1 MKKVFLFIAFIWA
14 IGASA
19 QVQKVNLQA
28 SGLTCAMCSKAIYK
42 AVSAISFVDTV
53 LVNIEAST
61 YDIRFNSEATPQ
73 FDQIAKAVV
82 DAGFSVANL
91 TVVVNFNKQN
101 VDKNGLLTL
110 DGIQYKIMGT
120 PPATL
125 QGSKKLQ
132 LIGKQYML
140 PKDFKK
146 IPAGANSDIST
157 KTYLVAIK

>member
-1 MKKVFLFIAFIWA
+1 MKKVFLFVVFFWA

-61 YDIRFNSEATPQ
+61 YDIRFKSEAMPQ

-91 TVVVNFNKQN
+91 TVLVNFNKQN

-120 PPATL
+120 PPTTL

>member
-1 MKKVFLFIAFIWA
+1 MKKIFLLLICCWTISAN
-14 IGASA
+14 A

-53 LVNIEAST
+53 FVNIEAST
-61 YDIRFNSEATPQ
+61 YDIRFNKDATPQ

-91 TVVVNFNKQN
+91 TVVADFNKQA
-101 VDKNGLLTL
+101 VDKNGSFTL
-110 DGIQYKIMGT
+110 DGINYKLMGT
-120 PPATL
+120 PPTTL

-132 LIGKQYML
+132 VIGKQYML

-146 IPAGANSDIST
+146 IPVAQLGNVASN
-157 KTYLVAIK
+157 TYLVSVK

>member
-1 MKKVFLFIAFIWA
+1 MKKIFLLLICCWTISAN
-14 IGASA
+14 A

-28 SGLTCAMCSKAIYK
+28 SELTCAMCSKAIYK

-61 YDIRFNSEATPQ
+61 YDIRFDKETTPR

-91 TVVVNFNKQN
+91 TVMVNFDKQA
-101 VDKNGLLTL
+101 VDKNGSFTL
-110 DGIQYKIMGT
+110 DGINYKLMGT
-120 PPATL
+120 PPTTL
-125 QGSKKLQ
+125 QGSKKMQ

-146 IPAGANSDIST
+146 IPVAQLGNVASN
-157 KTYLVAIK
+157 TYLVSLK

>member
-1 MKKVFLFIAFIWA
+1 MKKIFLLLICCWTISAN
-14 IGASA
+14 A

-61 YDIRFNSEATPQ
+61 YDIRFDKEATPQ
-73 FDQIAKAVV
+73 FDRIAKAVV

-91 TVVVNFNKQN
+91 TVIVNFDKQA
-101 VDKNGLLTL
+101 VDKNGLFTM
-110 DGIQYKIMGT
+110 DGINYKLMGT

-125 QGSKKLQ
+125 KGSKKMQ
-132 LIGKQYML
+132 LVGKQYML

-146 IPAGANSDIST
+146 IPVAQLSNVASN
-157 KTYLVAIK
+157 TYLVSVK

>member
-1 MKKVFLFIAFIWA
+1 MKKVFLFVVFFWA

-61 YDIRFNSEATPQ
+61 YDIRFKSEATPQ

-91 TVVVNFNKQN
+91 TVLVNFNKQN

-110 DGIQYKIMGT
+110 DGIQYKIIGT
-120 PPATL
+120 PPTTL

>member
-1 MKKVFLFIAFIWA
+1 MKKVFLLIACIWA

-53 LVNIEAST
+53 FVNIEAST
-61 YDIRFNSEATPQ
+61 YDIRFNKETTPQ

-91 TVVVNFNKQN
+91 TVMVNFDKQA
-101 VDKNGLLTL
+101 VDKNGLFTL
-110 DGIQYKIMGT
+110 DGIQFKLMGT
-120 PPATL
+120 PLASL

-132 LIGKQYML
+132 LVGKPYML
-140 PKDFKK
+140 PKDLKK
-146 IPAGANSDIST
+146 IPAAQLGNVASN
-157 KTYLVAIK
+157 TYLVSLK

>member
-1 MKKVFLFIAFIWA
+1 MKKIFLLLICCWTISAN
-14 IGASA
+14 A

-61 YDIRFNSEATPQ
+61 YDIRFDKEMTPK

-91 TVVVNFNKQN
+91 TVMVNFDKQA
-101 VDKNGLLTL
+101 VDKNGSFTL
-110 DGIQYKIMGT
+110 DGINYKLMGT
-120 PPATL
+120 PPTTL
-125 QGSKKLQ
+125 QGSKKMQ

-146 IPAGANSDIST
+146 IPVAQLGNVASN
-157 KTYLVAIK
+157 TYLVSLK

>member
-1 MKKVFLFIAFIWA
+1 MKKIFLLLICCWTISAN
-14 IGASA
+14 A

-61 YDIRFNSEATPQ
+61 YDIRFDKEATPQ
-73 FDQIAKAVV
+73 FDRIAKAVV

-91 TVVVNFNKQN
+91 TVMVNFDKQA
-101 VDKNGLLTL
+101 VDKNGLFTM
-110 DGIQYKIMGT
+110 DGINYKLMGT

-125 QGSKKLQ
+125 QGSKKMQ
-132 LIGKQYML
+132 LVGKQYML

-146 IPAGANSDIST
+146 IPVAQLSNVASD
-157 KTYLVAIK
+157 TYLVSVK

>member
-1 MKKVFLFIAFIWA
+1 
-14 IGASA
+14 
-19 QVQKVNLQA
+19 VQKVNLQA

-61 YDIRFNSEATPQ
+61 YDIRFDKETTPR

-91 TVVVNFNKQN
+91 TVMVNFDKQA
-101 VDKNGLLTL
+101 VDKNGLFTL
-110 DGIQYKIMGT
+110 DGINYKLMGT
-120 PPATL
+120 PPTTL

-132 LIGKQYML
+132 LVGKQYML
-140 PKDFKK
+140 PKDLKK
-146 IPAGANSDIST
+146 IPVAQLGNVASN
-157 KTYLVAIK
+157 TYLVSVK

>member
-1 MKKVFLFIAFIWA
+1 MKKIFLLLICCWTISAN
-14 IGASA
+14 A

-61 YDIRFNSEATPQ
+61 YDIRFDKETIPR

-91 TVVVNFNKQN
+91 TVMVNFDKQA
-101 VDKNGLLTL
+101 VDKNGLFTL
-110 DGIQYKIMGT
+110 DGINYKLMGT
-120 PPATL
+120 LPTTL
-125 QGSKKLQ
+125 QGSKKMQ

-140 PKDFKK
+140 PKDLKK
-146 IPAGANSDIST
+146 IPVAQLGNVASNI
-157 KTYLVAIK
+157 YLVSLK

>member
-1 MKKVFLFIAFIWA
+1 MKKIFLLLICCWTKSAN
-14 IGASA
+14 A

-61 YDIRFNSEATPQ
+61 YDIRFDKETTPR

-91 TVVVNFNKQN
+91 TVMVNFDKQA
-101 VDKNGLLTL
+101 VDKNGLFTL
-110 DGIQYKIMGT
+110 DGINYKLMGT
-120 PPATL
+120 PPTTL

-140 PKDFKK
+140 PKDLKK
-146 IPAGANSDIST
+146 IPVAQLGNVASN
-157 KTYLVAIK
+157 TYLVSLK

>member
-1 MKKVFLFIAFIWA
+1 MNKIFLLLICCWTFSAN
-14 IGASA
+14 A

-61 YDIRFNSEATPQ
+61 YDIRFDKETTPR

-91 TVVVNFNKQN
+91 TVMVNFDKQA
-101 VDKNGLLTL
+101 VDKNGLFTL
-110 DGIQYKIMGT
+110 DGINYKLMGT
-120 PPATL
+120 PPANL

-132 LIGKQYML
+132 LVGKQYML

-146 IPAGANSDIST
+146 IPVAQLGNVASN
-157 KTYLVAIK
+157 TYLVSVK

>member
-1 MKKVFLFIAFIWA
+1 MKKVFLFVVFFWA
-14 IGASA
+14 TGASA

-61 YDIRFNSEATPQ
+61 YDIRFKSEATPQ

-120 PPATL
+120 SPATL

>member
-1 MKKVFLFIAFIWA
+1 MKKVFLLIACIYA
-14 IGASA
+14 VGASA
-19 QVQKVNLQA
+19 QVQNVNLQA

-61 YDIRFNSEATPQ
+61 YDIRFNKDATPQ

-91 TVVVNFNKQN
+91 TVVANFNKQSI
-101 VDKNGLLTL
+101 DKNGFVTL
-110 DGIQYKIMGT
+110 DGIQYKFMGT

-125 QGSKKLQ
+125 QGSKKMQ

-146 IPAGANSDIST
+146 IPAGSNSDMSA

>member
-1 MKKVFLFIAFIWA
+1 MKKIFLIVACICV
-14 IGASA
+14 ISASA

-53 LVNIEAST
+53 FVNIEAST
-61 YDIRFNSEATPQ
+61 YDIRFNKESTPH

-91 TVVVNFNKQN
+91 TVMANFDKQ
-101 VDKNGLLTL
+101 VIDKNGLFTL
-110 DGIQYKIMGT
+110 DGIQYKLMGAV
-120 PPATL
+120 PATL

-146 IPAGANSDIST
+146 IPVSSNTGMPAD
-157 KTYLVAIK
+157 TYLVSLK

>member
-1 MKKVFLFIAFIWA
+1 MACIWA

-61 YDIRFNSEATPQ
+61 YDIRFNKDAAPQ
-73 FDQIAKAVV
+73 FDQIAKAVM

-120 PPATL
+120 PPTTL

-140 PKDFKK
+140 PKEFKK
-146 IPAGANSDIST
+146 IPAEANSDISS

>member
-1 MKKVFLFIAFIWA
+1 MKKIFLLLICCWTISAN
-14 IGASA
+14 A

-53 LVNIEAST
+53 FVNIEAST
-61 YDIRFNSEATPQ
+61 YDIRFDKEATPQ
-73 FDQIAKAVV
+73 FDRIAKAVV

-91 TVVVNFNKQN
+91 TVIVNFDKQA
-101 VDKNGLLTL
+101 VDKNGLFTM
-110 DGIQYKIMGT
+110 DGINYKLMGT

-125 QGSKKLQ
+125 KGSKKMQ
-132 LIGKQYML
+132 LVGKQYML

-146 IPAGANSDIST
+146 IPVAQLGNVASN
-157 KTYLVAIK
+157 TYLVSVK

>member
-1 MKKVFLFIAFIWA
+1 MKKIFLLLICCWTISAN
-14 IGASA
+14 A

-61 YDIRFNSEATPQ
+61 YDIRFDKETTPR

-91 TVVVNFNKQN
+91 TVMVNFDKQA
-101 VDKNGLLTL
+101 VDKNGSFTL
-110 DGIQYKIMGT
+110 DGINYKLMGT
-120 PPATL
+120 PPTTL
-125 QGSKKLQ
+125 QGSKKMQ

-140 PKDFKK
+140 PKDLKK
-146 IPAGANSDIST
+146 IPVAQLGNVASN
-157 KTYLVAIK
+157 TYLVSVK

>member
-1 MKKVFLFIAFIWA
+1 MKKIFLLLICCWTISAN
-14 IGASA
+14 A

-53 LVNIEAST
+53 FVNIEAST
-61 YDIRFNSEATPQ
+61 YDIRFNKEMTPQ
-73 FDQIAKAVV
+73 FDQISKAVL

-91 TVVVNFNKQN
+91 TVMVNFDKQAL
-101 VDKNGLLTL
+101 DKNGLFAL
-110 DGIQYKIMGT
+110 DGIQYKLMGT

-132 LIGKQYML
+132 VIGKQYML

-146 IPAGANSDIST
+146 IPVVQLGNIASN
-157 KTYLVAIK
+157 TYLVSVK

>member
-1 MKKVFLFIAFIWA
+1 MKKIFLLLICCWTISAN
-14 IGASA
+14 A

-61 YDIRFNSEATPQ
+61 YDIRFDKETTPR

-91 TVVVNFNKQN
+91 TVMVNFDKQA
-101 VDKNGLLTL
+101 VDKNGSFTL
-110 DGIQYKIMGT
+110 DGINYKLMGT
-120 PPATL
+120 PPTTL
-125 QGSKKLQ
+125 QGSKKMQ

-140 PKDFKK
+140 PKDLKK
-146 IPAGANSDIST
+146 IPVAQLGNVASN
-157 KTYLVAIK
+157 TYLVSLK

>member
-1 MKKVFLFIAFIWA
+1 MKKVFLFIACIWA

-61 YDIRFNSEATPQ
+61 YDIRFNSDATPQ

-140 PKDFKK
+140 PKEFKK
-146 IPAGANSDIST
+146 IPAGSNSDMAT
-157 KTYLVAIK
+157 KTYLVTIK

>member
-1 MKKVFLFIAFIWA
+1 MKKVFLFVVFFWA

-61 YDIRFNSEATPQ
+61 YDIRFKSEATPQ

-91 TVVVNFNKQN
+91 TVLVNFNKQN

-120 PPATL
+120 PPTTL

>member
-61 YDIRFNSEATPQ
+61 YDIRFNSDATPQ

-120 PPATL
+120 SPATL

-146 IPAGANSDIST
+146 IPVGSNSDISA
-157 KTYLVAIK
+157 KTYLVALK

>member
-1 MKKVFLFIAFIWA
+1 
-14 IGASA
+14 
-19 QVQKVNLQA
+19 
-28 SGLTCAMCSKAIYK
+28 MCSKAIYK

-61 YDIRFNSEATPQ
+61 YDIRFDKETTPR

-91 TVVVNFNKQN
+91 TVMVNFDKQA
-101 VDKNGLLTL
+101 VDKNGLFTL
-110 DGIQYKIMGT
+110 DGINYKLMGT
-120 PPATL
+120 PPANL

-132 LIGKQYML
+132 LVGKQYML

-146 IPAGANSDIST
+146 IPVAQLGNVASN
-157 KTYLVAIK
+157 TYLVSVK

>member
-1 MKKVFLFIAFIWA
+1 MKKIFLLLICCWTISAN
-14 IGASA
+14 A

-53 LVNIEAST
+53 FVNIEAST
-61 YDIRFNSEATPQ
+61 YDIRFNKDATPQ

-91 TVVVNFNKQN
+91 TVVADFNKQS
-101 VDKNGLLTL
+101 VDKNRFVTL

-120 PPATL
+120 PPTTL

-132 LIGKQYML
+132 VIGKQYML

-146 IPAGANSDIST
+146 IPVAQLGNVASN
-157 KTYLVAIK
+157 TYLVSVK